1 MDLEGIMLSET
12 SQMEKDKYHM
22 ISLTCG
28 IQNKQTNE
36 QPTLNKNKHVE
47 TENTV
52 EVTSKSMRQRV
63 E

>member
-12 SQMEKDKYHM
+12 SQMEKEKYHM

-52 EVTSKSMRQRV
+52 EVTSK
-63 E
+63 